1 MRFKGLH
8 QKMYQSYK
16 YLNIRIQ
23 TTIQKLAGF
32 LYANNE
38 NINKEVKKTILFTR
52 V

>member
-1 MRFKGLH
+1 MRLKGLH
-8 QKMYQSYK
+8 QKTYQSYK

-23 TTIQKLAGF
+23 TTIQKLAAF

-38 NINKEVKKTILFTR
+38 HTNKEVRKTILFTR